1 MSRPQLRGDV
11 NGLIEMREEPS
22 SPIADFGHCFLVPPL
37 IPSVT
42 KHVYDLGEEAARHRD

>member
-1 MSRPQLRGDV
+1 M

-22 SPIADFGHCFLVPPL
+22 SPIVDFGHCFLVPPL